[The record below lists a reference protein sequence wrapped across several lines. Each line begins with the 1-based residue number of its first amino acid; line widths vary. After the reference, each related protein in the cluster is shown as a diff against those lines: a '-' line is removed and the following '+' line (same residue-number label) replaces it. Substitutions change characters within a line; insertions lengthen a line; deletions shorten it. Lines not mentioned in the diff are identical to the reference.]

1 VPRQPLRFRARARA
15 QALLRGTTD
24 AAPLAAPVKGRA
36 RLGRRTKTLVKR
48 LGPGDIAVI
57 DHADIDRIAA
67 EDLVA
72 SGVRGVI
79 NLSPSS
85 TDRYPNT
92 GPLVLVRAGVCL
104 VDAPGAPLFDELRD
118 GEEIVLTGG
127 GQVRRGTEVIA
138 TGKRLALGPLE
149 EQHTVQRA
157 RIDRAI
163 SDFAANTAE
172 HVREE
177 GELLAGEIDLP
188 RVSTSFQD
196 RHVLIVVRGTTYRSD
211 LRTLRAYIHD
221 VRPVLVG
228 VDGGADAL
236 LEEGLD
242 PHVILG
248 DMDSATDAAL
258 RSGAEV
264 IVHAYRDGRAPGS
277 ERLDEMGVEH
287 LVAPAIGTSQDVAML
302 LAYENGAELIVSV
315 GAQFNLV
322 EFLDKNRAGMS
333 STFLTRLR
341 IGEILVDAKG
351 VSRLYNPGVSG
362 RLIWMFL
369 GVAILLTL
377 IVVLVSDPLSE
388 LADRIWLK
396 IEVLFGL

>member
-1 VPRQPLRFRARARA
+1 VT
-15 QALLRGTTD
+15 GH
-24 AAPLAAPVKGRA
+24 V
-36 RLGRRTKTLVKR
+36 RLGRKTKALVKR
-48 LGPGDIAVI
+48 LHPGEIAVI

-67 EDLVA
+67 EDLIA
-72 SGVRGVI
+72 AGVRAVV

-85 TDRYPNT
+85 TDRYPNS
-92 GPLVLVRAGVCL
+92 GPLLLVRAGVCL
-104 VDAPGAPLFDELRD
+104 FDAPGAELFDSLQDRD
-118 GEEIVLTGG
+118 EVAITRTEI
-127 GQVRRGTEVIA
+127 RRGGEVLA
-138 TGKRLALGPLE
+138 RGERLRLLHLE
-149 EQHTVQRA
+149 EQHARQRA

-163 SDFAANTAE
+163 ADFAANTAE

-177 GELLAGEIDLP
+177 GELLAGEVELP
-188 RVSTSFQD
+188 RTRTRFGD
-196 RHVLIVVRGTTYRSD
+196 RHVLIVVRGTTYRKD
-211 LRTLRAYIHD
+211 LKTLRAYIND

-228 VDGGADAL
+228 VDGGSDAI
-236 LEEGLD
+236 LEEGLVPD
-242 PHVILG
+242 VIVG
-248 DMDSATDAAL
+248 DMDSVSDAAL

-277 ERLDEMGVEH
+277 ERLDALGVEH
-287 LVAPAIGTSQDVAML
+287 LVAPTMGTSQDVAML
-302 LAYENGAELIVSV
+302 LAYENGAELIVTV

-362 RLIWMFL
+362 RLIWLFF

-377 IVVLVSDPLSE
+377 IVVLVSDPLRE
-388 LADRIWLK
+388 LFDLIWLK
-396 IEVLFGL
+396 IEVLLGL

>member
-1 VPRQPLRFRARARA
+1 MARQPLRSRARARA
-15 QALLRGTTD
+15 QAILRGTTD
-24 AAPLAAPVKGRA
+24 AEPLATPVQGRA
-36 RLGRRTKTLVKR
+36 RLGRKTKSLVKR
-48 LGPGDIAVI
+48 LGPEDIAVI

-85 TDRYPNT
+85 TDRYPNS
-92 GPLVLVRAGVCL
+92 GPLLLVRAGVCL

-118 GEEIVLTGG
+118 GDEIVISGG
-127 GQVRRGTEVIA
+127 GDVRRGSEVVA
-138 TGKRLALGPLE
+138 RGERLALAGLE
-149 EQHTVQRA
+149 EQHTLQRA

-163 SDFAANTAE
+163 ADFAANTAE

-177 GELLAGEIDLP
+177 GELLAGESDLP
-188 RVSTSFQD
+188 RTRTSFQD

-211 LRTLRAYIHD
+211 LRTLRPYIHD

-236 LEEGLD
+236 LEEGLEPD
-242 PHVILG
+242 VILG

-264 IVHAYRDGRAPGS
+264 IVHAYSDGRAPGS
-277 ERLDEMGVEH
+277 ERLDTMGVEH
-287 LVAPAIGTSQDVAML
+287 LVAPAVGTSQDVAML

-362 RLIWMFL
+362 RLIWIFL

-377 IVVLVSDPLSE
+377 IVVLISDPLRE
-388 LADRIWLK
+388 LADLIWLK
-396 IEVLFGL
+396 IEVLLGL

>member
-1 VPRQPLRFRARARA
+1 MARQPLRSRARTRA

-24 AAPLAAPVKGRA
+24 VEPVPAPVRGRV
-36 RLGRRTKTLVKR
+36 RLGRKTKELVKR
-48 LGPGDIAVI
+48 LGPEDVAVI

-72 SGVRGVI
+72 SGVRGVL

-92 GPLVLVRAGVCL
+92 GPLVLARAGVCL
-104 VDAPGAPLFDELRD
+104 VDVPDVDLFDLLDDGDEVVISGGDVHRNGELVAR
-118 GEEIVLTGG
+118 GE
-127 GQVRRGTEVIA
+127 
-138 TGKRLALGPLE
+138 RLNLEQLE
-149 EQHTVQRA
+149 EVHTLQRT

-163 SDFAANTAE
+163 ADFAANTAE

-177 GELLAGEIDLP
+177 GELLAGDVELP
-188 RVSTSFQD
+188 RTRTEFTG
-196 RHVLIVVRGTTYRSD
+196 RHVLIVVRGSTYRGD

-236 LEEGLD
+236 LEEGLEPD
-242 PHVILG
+242 VILG
-248 DMDSATDAAL
+248 DMDSASDAAL
-258 RSGAEV
+258 RCGAEI
-264 IVHAYRDGRAPGS
+264 IVHAYSDGRAPGS
-277 ERLDEMGVEH
+277 ERLDAMGVDH
-287 LVAPAIGTSQDVAML
+287 LIAPAIGTSQDVAML

-362 RLIWMFL
+362 RLIWIFFA
-369 GVAILLTL
+369 VAALLTL
-377 IVVLVSDPLSE
+377 IVVLISDPLRE
-388 LADRIWLK
+388 LADLVWLK
-396 IEVLFGL
+396 IEVLLGI

>member
-1 VPRQPLRFRARARA
+1 MARPPLRSRARARA
-15 QALLRGTTD
+15 QAILRGTTG
-24 AAPLAAPVKGRA
+24 AEPPAAPVQGRA
-36 RLGRRTKTLVKR
+36 RLGRKTKALVKR
-48 LGPGDIAVI
+48 LGPEDIAVI

-72 SGVRGVI
+72 SGVGGVI

-85 TDRYPNT
+85 TDRYPNS
-92 GPLVLVRAGVCL
+92 GPLLLVRAGICL

-118 GEEIVLTGG
+118 GDEIVISGSG
-127 GQVRRGTEVIA
+127 DVRRGSEVVA
-138 TGKRLALGPLE
+138 RGERLALADLE
-149 EQHTVQRA
+149 EQHTLQRA

-163 SDFAANTAE
+163 ADFAANTAE
-172 HVREE
+172 HVSEE
-177 GELLAGEIDLP
+177 GELLAGEFDLP
-188 RVSTSFQD
+188 RTRTSFQD

-211 LRTLRAYIHD
+211 LRTLRPYIHD

-236 LEEGLD
+236 LEEGLEPD
-242 PHVILG
+242 VILG

-264 IVHAYRDGRAPGS
+264 IVHAYSNGRAPGS
-277 ERLDEMGVEH
+277 ERLDTMGVEH
-287 LVAPAIGTSQDVAML
+287 LVAPAVGTSQDVAML

-362 RLIWMFL
+362 RLIWIFL

-377 IVVLVSDPLSE
+377 IVVLISDPLRE
-388 LADRIWLK
+388 LADLIWLK
-396 IEVLFGL
+396 IEVLLGL